1 MPRSKADAPNDAPQG
16 YGLNSHA
23 KPQFRRGVA
32 RGQRHRRGVEFCT
45 TSPHRHPTGT
55 PPASHRLRPLLT
67 RPLVREVPE
76 AITQYERALIRSRM
90 GAGKAAKLAVGGYAG
105 GHPPFGWRAEG
116 KELVPHE
123 REQEVIALARHL
135 AQEGLSCRQIAA
147 RLEEAGHRPK
157 VGERWSSVQ
166 VGRVLQKRGLAGSG
180 TCW

>member
-1 MPRSKADAPNDAPQG
+1 
-16 YGLNSHA
+16 
-23 KPQFRRGVA
+23 
-32 RGQRHRRGVEFCT
+32 
-45 TSPHRHPTGT
+45 
-55 PPASHRLRPLLT
+55 
-67 RPLVREVPE
+67 
-76 AITQYERALIRSRM
+76 M
-90 GAGKAAKLAVGGYAG
+90 GAGKAAKLAGGWLRG
-105 GHPPFGWRAEG
+105 RPPAVRVRAEG

-180 TCW
+180 TCR